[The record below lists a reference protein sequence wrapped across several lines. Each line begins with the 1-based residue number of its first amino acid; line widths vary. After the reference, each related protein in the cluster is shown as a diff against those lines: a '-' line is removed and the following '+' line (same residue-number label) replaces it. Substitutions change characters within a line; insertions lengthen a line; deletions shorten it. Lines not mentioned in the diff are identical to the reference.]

1 MSLDLVSFVNS
12 MMMKKH
18 ISISAAKR
26 GLTALAVF
34 VLLVEGGLSSCTRAD
49 VFSSEQVQQ
58 VADRVAAWQVQ
69 AFPTMDENRYWKSTC
84 PVSWE
89 NAVFLTALY
98 EWAQFTGNQDW
109 LQWCA
114 DIAKSEKYTL
124 PNHHRI
130 YHADNFVIGLMYAEM
145 FQAEHDP
152 AYITP
157 TYDILSHIVAN
168 PPTGT
173 YAMDGSLTDK
183 DHWTWC
189 DALYMAP
196 PTYVAFAVLMND
208 TAVMNLCYREFK
220 GTYDALYN
228 PADSLFYRDATYFP
242 KREKNGAPVY
252 WGRGNSWVLGGLA
265 RLLTILPKNDTHY
278 NWYLTLYREMMA
290 KIVNLQDDRGF
301 WHASMLDPD
310 SYPAPETSST
320 GLFAYALWWGI
331 NAGVLDEE
339 TYLQPAQKAW
349 QALVSCV
356 HPDGMLGYVQP
367 VGADPQSVTADMTET
382 YGAGAFLMTA
392 QQILI
397 YNSNHQ

>member
-1 MSLDLVSFVNS
+1 MSHST
-12 MMMKKH
+12 
-18 ISISAAKR
+18 AKR

-58 VADRVAAWQVQ
+58 VADRVAEWQVQ
-69 AFPTMDENRYWKSTC
+69 AFPSMDEHRYWKSTSA
-84 PVSWE
+84 VSWE

-98 EWAQFTGNQDW
+98 EWAQFTSNEPWQ
-109 LQWCA
+109 QWCTYIA
-114 DIAKSEKYTL
+114 DTCGYTL
-124 PNHHRI
+124 PDHHRI
-130 YHADNFVIGLMYAEM
+130 YHADNFVIGLMYARM
-145 FQAEHDP
+145 YQALHDS
-152 AYITP
+152 ACLMP
-157 TYDILSHIVAN
+157 TRDVLSFIVAN
-168 PPTGT
+168 PPSGT
-173 YAMDGSLTDK
+173 YAMDGSVTDK

-196 PTYVAFAVLMND
+196 PTYAAFAVLMND
-208 TAVMNLCYREFK
+208 TAVMNLCHREYK

-228 PADSLFYRDATYFP
+228 PADSLFYRDASYFP
-242 KREKNGAPVY
+242 KHEKNGQPVY

-265 RLLTILPKNDTHY
+265 RFLSILPSSDEHY
-278 NWYLTLYREMMA
+278 DWYVSLFREMA
-290 KIVNLQDDRGF
+290 QKIVRLQDDKGF

-310 SYPAPETSST
+310 SYPAPEMSST

-331 NAGVLDEE
+331 NNGILDEA
-339 TYLQPAQKAW
+339 TYLPHARKAW
-349 QALVSCV
+349 QALVSSV

-392 QQILI
+392 QQILLFQS
-397 YNSNHQ
+397 SNRQSSDRQ